1 VTGQLFVN
9 LKLDNAAKLA
19 CIEREI
25 KMRERV
31 YPRWVAAGKMSQEKA
46 DLELEVMRAIAEDYR

>member
-1 VTGQLFVN
+1 MTGQLFVN

-19 CIEREI
+19 CVEREI

>member
-1 VTGQLFVN
+1 MTGQLFVN

-19 CIEREI
+19 CIQREI

-31 YPRWVAAGKMSQEKA
+31 YPRWVASGKMSQEKA